1 MMRMLSPQSPVHSKW
16 KKILDHHVENPQ
28 ARSNFRDTFRS
39 CSEECCSL
47 LADMLHVDDRTR
59 ATAAQCYR
67 SLAKP
72 FTRPLC
78 YKQAPSK
85 TTPPHL
91 SVRHAFIQPQPPVV
105 GVVDIVDRASLE
117 ASIGDPH
124 TEHSQSLAP
133 GLHIR
138 RLLTRRQA

>member
-72 FTRPLC
+72 FTRPL
-78 YKQAPSK
+78 
-85 TTPPHL
+85 
-91 SVRHAFIQPQPPVV
+91 
-105 GVVDIVDRASLE
+105 G
-117 ASIGDPH
+117 
-124 TEHSQSLAP
+124 
-133 GLHIR
+133 
-138 RLLTRRQA
+138 